1 MSPSNPHPPRVPRA
15 PRGFSTVFPPDERCL
30 IGVSGGRDSVA
41 LLHLLLG
48 AGFKKLVV
56 CHLDHGLRAESAE
69 DARFVAA
76 LAKRL
81 GLKVC
86 AARENVAARAKRKKL
101 SLETAAREARYAF
114 FARIARAE
122 ECPRLF
128 LAHHADDQ
136 VETLLFNLFRGSA
149 TAGLAAMRPLAV
161 RTVGGMTLH
170 IARPLLGM
178 WREEID
184 AYISAHALAFREDA
198 SNTDLRH
205 TRNRLRHEIIP
216 ALERSFGRDIRRAV
230 WRAAEILRD
239 EDDFLASQSALRDLP
254 ETLETSA
261 LREQPVALQRRIIHA
276 WLKAQGVADTGFDD
290 VEAVRGL
297 LAGRR
302 AKVNLPGGCHARRR
316 AKNIFLERPGAV
328 GLSD

>member
-1 MSPSNPHPPRVPRA
+1 MD
-15 PRGFSTVFPPDERCL
+15 FVFPPDERCL

-41 LLHLLLG
+41 LLHLLLD
-48 AGFKKLVV
+48 AGFKKLTV

-76 LAKRL
+76 LGKRL
-81 GLKVC
+81 GLRVC
-86 AARENVAARAKRKKL
+86 GARENVATRAKRKKQ

-114 FARIARAE
+114 FARVARAE
-122 ECPRLF
+122 KCPRLF
-128 LAHHADDQ
+128 LAQHADDQ

-149 TAGLAAMRPLAV
+149 AAGLAAMRPLST
-161 RTVGGMTLH
+161 RTIGGMTLH

-184 AYISAHALAFREDA
+184 AYISAHALAFCEDP
-198 SNTDLRH
+198 SNADPRH

-216 ALERSFGRDIRRAV
+216 AIERAFGRDIRRAV

-239 EDDFLASQSALRDLP
+239 EDDFLAGQPALRDLP
-254 ETLETSA
+254 ETLETAA
-261 LREQPVALQRRIIHA
+261 LREQPVAMQRRIIHT
-276 WLKAQGVADTGFDD
+276 WLKARGVAEIGFTE

-297 LAGRR
+297 LNGRR
-302 AKVNLPGGCHARRR
+302 AKVNLPGGVHARRR
-316 AKNIFLERPGAV
+316 AKKIFLERPGAG

>member
-1 MSPSNPHPPRVPRA
+1 MD
-15 PRGFSTVFPPDERCL
+15 FVFPPDERCL

-48 AGFKKLVV
+48 TGFKKLIV
-56 CHLDHGLRAESAE
+56 CHLDHGLRAESGE

-76 LAKRL
+76 LAKQL
-81 GLKVC
+81 GLKAVS
-86 AARENVAARAKRKKL
+86 ARENVAARAQRKKQ

-114 FARIARAE
+114 FARVARAQK
-122 ECPRLF
+122 CPRLF

-136 VETLLFNLFRGSA
+136 AETFLFNLFRGSA
-149 TAGLAAMRPLAV
+149 AAGLAGMRPLTT
-161 RTVGGMTLH
+161 RTVGAVTLQ

-184 AYISAHALAFREDA
+184 AFIAAHKIAFREDA
-198 SNTDLRH
+198 SNTDPRH
-205 TRNRLRHEIIP
+205 TRNRMRHEIIP
-216 ALERSFGRDIRRAV
+216 AIEHALHRDIRRAV

-239 EDDFLASQSALRDLP
+239 EDDFLAARPELRDLR

-261 LREQPVALQRRIIHA
+261 LRAQPVALQRRIIHA
-276 WLKAQGVADTGFDD
+276 WLKAQSVADVGFAE

-302 AKVNLPGGCHARRR
+302 AKVNLPGGLHARRR
-316 AKNIFLERPGAV
+316 AGRIFLNGAA
-328 GLSD
+328 G

>member
-1 MSPSNPHPPRVPRA
+1 MDTP
-15 PRGFSTVFPPDERCL
+15 FPPDARCL

-41 LLHLLLG
+41 LLHLLLD

-56 CHLDHGLRAESAE
+56 CHLDHALRAESAE

-76 LAKRL
+76 LAKQL
-81 GLKVC
+81 GLKSVV
-86 AARENVAARAKRKKL
+86 ARENVAARAKRKRQ

-114 FARIARAE
+114 FARVARAQK
-122 ECPRLF
+122 CPRLF

-149 TAGLAAMRPLAV
+149 AAGLAGMRPLTE
-161 RTVGGMTLH
+161 REIGGVTLQ

-184 AYISAHALAFREDA
+184 AYIAAHGLAFREDA
-198 SNTDLRH
+198 SNTDPHH

-216 ALERSFGRDIRRAV
+216 GLERTLGRDIRRSV

-239 EDDFLASQSALRDLP
+239 EDDFLASQPALRDLP
-254 ETLETSA
+254 ETLETST
-261 LREQPVALQRRIIHA
+261 LRAQPIALQRRIIHS
-276 WLKAQGVADTGFDD
+276 WLKTQLVTGVGFDD

-297 LAGRR
+297 LTGSR
-302 AKVNLPGGCHARRR
+302 AKINLPGGWHARRR
-316 AKNIFLERPGAV
+316 AKQIFLDRPG
-328 GLSD
+328 GTSLCD

>member
-1 MSPSNPHPPRVPRA
+1 MD
-15 PRGFSTVFPPDERCL
+15 FIFPPDARCL

-41 LLHLLLG
+41 LLHLLRG

-69 DARFVAA
+69 EVRFVAA
-76 LAKRL
+76 LAKTH
-81 GLKVC
+81 GLASVSD
-86 AARENVAARAKRKKL
+86 REDIAARAKRTRQ

-114 FARIARAE
+114 FARVAQE
-122 ECPRLF
+122 QDCPRLF

-136 VETLLFNLFRGSA
+136 VETFLFNLFRGSA
-149 TAGLAAMRPLAV
+149 AAGLAAMRPRTT
-161 RTVGGMTLH
+161 RTVGGVTFE

-184 AYISAHALAFREDA
+184 AYIAAHALTFREDA
-198 SNTDLRH
+198 SNADPRH

-216 ALERSFGRDIRRAV
+216 AIERAWGRDIRRAV
-230 WRAAEILRD
+230 WRTAEILRD
-239 EDDFLASQSALRDLP
+239 EDDFLASQPELRDLP

-261 LREQPVALQRRIIHA
+261 LRVQPVALQRRLLHA
-276 WLKAQGVADTGFDD
+276 WLRARGVADVGFEE
-290 VEAVRGL
+290 VEAVRSL
-297 LAGRR
+297 LTTRR

-316 AKNIFLERPGAV
+316 AKQIFIEDPAKLMGP
-328 GLSD
+328 